1 MTYLFI
7 VFIFGI
13 SAYQPMPLLCR
24 NASGVPL
31 VFVILFLLESWNFED
46 VRYIIVLFVMS
57 LLLSVFRVV
66 VTCRLS

>member
-1 MTYLFI
+1 
-7 VFIFGI
+7 
-13 SAYQPMPLLCR
+13 MPLLCR
-24 NASGVPL
+24 DASGVPL

-57 LLLSVFRVV
+57 LLLGVFRVV

>member
-1 MTYLFI
+1 
-7 VFIFGI
+7 
-13 SAYQPMPLLCR
+13 MPLLCR
-24 NASGVPL
+24 DASGVPL